1 MASAR
6 GAKPGLIYALRYFL
20 VIVYTVFWGTLGSIL
35 GLLDRS
41 GNAVMWVG
49 RNWIAWVLAG
59 CGIRV
64 VPEGVDELDPS
75 QPAVFMSN
83 HQSVIDIA
91 ALVQTI
97 PFDFRFVAKRE
108 LTRIP
113 FFGWSLALGG
123 HVIIDRGDRP
133 KAMRSLEKAAA
144 KIAAGTHVIM
154 YPEGTRSPTGE
165 LQAFKKGG
173 FHLAIAAQV
182 PIIPVTVSGSQR
194 ITPKHSLRIES
205 GSVKIRYGKPIPTK
219 GLTSEDRHALADE
232 VRQAI
237 QNGFDPRYQ
246 EPAA

>member
-1 MASAR
+1 L
-6 GAKPGLIYALRYFL
+6 KYVLRYVL
-20 VIVYTVFWGTLGSIL
+20 VLVYTVFWGAIATVL
-35 GLLDRS
+35 GLVDRS
-41 GNAVMWVG
+41 GNAVIWIG
-49 RNWIAWVLAG
+49 RNWIAWILAG

-64 VPEGVDELDPS
+64 IPEGVEDLDPA

-91 ALVQTI
+91 ALVHTI
-97 PFDFRFVAKRE
+97 PFTFRFVAKRE

-113 FFGWSLALGG
+113 LFGWALALGG
-123 HVIIDRGDRP
+123 HIIIDRGDRP
-133 KAMRSLEKAAA
+133 KAMRSLEKAAEQIG
-144 KIAAGTHVIM
+144 KGTHVIM

-182 PIIPVTVSGSQR
+182 PIIPVTVSGTKR
-194 ITPKHSLRIES
+194 ITPKRSLRIES
-205 GSVKIRYGKPIPTK
+205 GAVKIRYGKPIPTR
-219 GLTSEDRHALADE
+219 GLTSDDRHALAAQ

-246 EPAA
+246 ENVA